1 MKKRILSLLCVL
13 ALCLGLLPTT
23 ALAIDPADIPDGMT
37 IIGTTVTKYTGS
49 AEDLVIPE
57 GVTEIKKD
65 VFQFNTTLKTVTLP
79 TTLETIGEMAFDG
92 CSALTTVYGL
102 ENCNLKTISDAA
114 FQSCTSLAGELILPS
129 TLEYLG
135 DHAFLNAQWTSVT
148 FEEPSTLKE
157 IGEGAFGY
165 CTQLNSVT
173 LPAGLVTIG
182 EDAFISCTSLEQIEL
197 PSTLKTLE
205 DGAFQLSGLTSIT
218 IPESVTEIGAGAFQ
232 KTKALQTAT
241 IAGNPTLGERVFAE
255 SRIQSI
261 EMDQVTAISYQCF
274 YASSLSSISMA
285 SVKSIGESAFKI
297 TNLTEFTVPDT
308 VESIGPYFLDNIEDL
323 ATLTVSLATLQKP
336 GIHENAFA
344 NISSGCNVVLTD
356 VNTDI
361 TLLDDGFS
369 VGDETYTFLNFS
381 INTVQ
386 VPSDC
391 TITNQTGEDVS
402 IVVGGET
409 ITLANGSAKPVGS
422 AASSDA
428 YLEDLTVT
436 ADSSPLTLD
445 PSFSNPVTGYTSS
458 VGNDTTSVSVT
469 ACPSNSSSVVAIN
482 GEAAN
487 ADNSYTVD
495 VALDLG
501 ENPISI
507 VVTAPDGTTQ
517 KTYTVTVTRKEAIP
531 QHITISTA
539 DELMDFAD
547 KVNNGPYQDTDT
559 ADMLVELTADI
570 DMSGYTW
577 TPIDF
582 TDDLLFFGTFDG
594 NDYTISNLSIT
605 NAPENETYLG
615 LFGATT
621 ATIRDVHV
629 SGEFVDKTDGISN
642 YWFGPIAGYT
652 EGDVTGCTA
661 DFTVQGEDGNLRGQI
676 IGGVVGYMYHAPDD
690 APLTME
696 NCVSYTTISGTVSK
710 AFVGGIAGVIAN
722 TETIN
727 CRNYGTISVS
737 VGTGYVYAGGITG
750 QTQTGAVLDHCVNN
764 GDITQAGT
772 GGTVS
777 VGGICGR
784 ASTFTKI
791 TCCTNN
797 GDLATNADDAGGIL
811 GTAYYG
817 SAVEDC
823 VIIGCLNTGSVFS
836 SNRGAAVAGIG
847 STFGVDGKVDITAN
861 ISLGKLSATG
871 QNATVHPVTTNVS
884 NHDGAVF
891 SGNYYDES
899 LSVQGTIPAVVTT
912 GSTGMPLEELETEA
926 FIQQIN
932 SEGGS
937 FRLDED
943 GHIEVIPLSYTLTVV
958 DSYADVS
965 GAGAHEEGEQVS
977 IDAGSRPGYHFTG
990 WTSAGGGSFA
1000 DASSA
1005 QTTFTMPDEA
1015 VTIYAHWSKNS
1026 SSVSGSLVIVE
1037 RSDHGKVTV
1046 SPQRAEKGETVTIT
1060 VKSDEGYELDTL
1072 TVTDKNGDTVKV
1084 SHKDDNKY
1092 TFTMPASS
1100 VTVTATFTQILSTL
1114 PFTDVSEN
1122 AWYAD
1127 AVRYVYEH
1135 GLMAGTSAA
1144 TFGPEVT
1151 TSRSMIATILWRMA
1165 GSPVVN
1171 YAMNYTD
1178 VDPAAWYGEA
1188 VRWATSEGVVT
1199 GYGDG
1204 TFGTDDPIT
1213 REQFAVMLWQFAKN
1227 QGYDVSVGE
1236 NTNILSYTDIS
1247 DLSQWAIPAMQWAC
1261 GAGIISGTG
1270 NGSTLTPQG
1279 QATRAQAAV
1288 MLMQFCEAYMTW

>member
-1 MKKRILSLLCVL
+1 MLR
-13 ALCLGLLPTT
+13 
-23 ALAIDPADIPDGMT
+23 ADDG
-37 IIGTTVTKYTGS
+37 VR
-49 AEDLVIPE
+49 
-57 GVTEIKKD
+57 
-65 VFQFNTTLKTVTLP
+65 
-79 TTLETIGEMAFDG
+79 
-92 CSALTTVYGL
+92 
-102 ENCNLKTISDAA
+102 
-114 FQSCTSLAGELILPS
+114 
-129 TLEYLG
+129 
-135 DHAFLNAQWTSVT
+135 
-148 FEEPSTLKE
+148 
-157 IGEGAFGY
+157 
-165 CTQLNSVT
+165 
-173 LPAGLVTIG
+173 PAGLVTIG

-308 VESIGPYFLDNIEDL
+308 LESIGPYFLDNIEDL

-356 VNTDI
+356 VNADI

-386 VPSDC
+386 NPSDC

-582 TDDLLFFGTFDG
+582 TGDLLFFGTFDG

-690 APLTME
+690 IPLTME

-861 ISLGKLSATG
+861 ISLGNLSATG

-926 FIQQIN
+926 FIQQVN
-932 SEGGS
+932 SEGGN
-937 FRLDED
+937 FRLDEN
-943 GHIEVIPLSYTLTVV
+943 GRIEVIPLSYTLTVV
-958 DSYADVS
+958 DSFADVS

-1037 RSDHGKVTV
+1037 RSDHGKVTA

-1060 VKSDEGYELDTL
+1060 VKPDEGYELDTL

-1084 SHKDDNKY
+1084 SCKDDNKY

-1114 PFTDVSEN
+1114 PFTDVSVN

-1236 NTNILSYTDIS
+1236 NTNILSYTDVS
-1247 DLSQWAIPAMQWAC
+1247 DLSQWAISAMQWAC

-1288 MLMQFCEAYMTW
+1288 MLMQFCEEYVTW

>member
-135 DHAFLNAQWTSVT
+135 DHAFLNAQWTSVA
-148 FEEPSTLKE
+148 FEEPSVLEK
-157 IGEGAFGY
+157 IGESTFGH
-165 CTQLNSVT
+165 CTQLSSVT

-356 VNTDI
+356 VNADI

-386 VPSDC
+386 NPSDC

-402 IVVGGET
+402 IIVGGET

-422 AASSDA
+422 TASSDA
-428 YLEDLTVT
+428 YLEDLTIT
-436 ADSSPLTLD
+436 ADSSSLTLE
-445 PSFSNPVTGYTSS
+445 PSFSNPVTDYTSS
-458 VGNDTTSVSVT
+458 VGNNITSVLVT
-469 ACPSNSSSVVAIN
+469 ARPSNSSAVVAIN

-495 VALDLG
+495 VALALG

-507 VVTAPDGTTQ
+507 VVTAPDGATQ

-547 KVNNGPYQDTDT
+547 KVNNGPYQGKDT

-582 TDDLLFFGTFDG
+582 TGDLLFFGTFDG

-696 NCVSYTTISGTVSK
+696 NCVSYTTISGTVSA
-710 AFVGGIAGVIAN
+710 AFVGGVAGVIAN

-727 CRNYGTISVS
+727 CRNYGTLSISQ
-737 VGTGYVYAGGITG
+737 TGYVFAGGITG
-750 QTQTGAVLDHCVNN
+750 QTQTGAVLEHCINY
-764 GDITQAGT
+764 GDITHT
-772 GGTVS
+772 TINVTS
-777 VGGICGR
+777 LVGGICGR
-784 ASTFTKI
+784 ISTASQLI
-791 TCCTNN
+791 CCTNN
-797 GDLATNADDAGGIL
+797 GDLDTMAGSTGGIA
-811 GTAYYG
+811 GATYYG
-817 SAVEDC
+817 DLDT
-823 VIIGCLNTGSVFS
+823 VITITQCLNNGALS
-836 SNRGAAVAGIG
+836 SKYSNAYVAGLIAAIG
-847 STFGVDGKVDITAN
+847 SDSHVEITAN
-861 ISLGKLSATG
+861 ISLGDLSADSTS
-871 QNATVHPVTTNVS
+871 ATIHPVAANASSSSTLS
-884 NHDGAVF
+884 IH
-891 SGNYYDES
+891 SNYYDSS
-899 LSVQGTIPAVVTT
+899 LLTQGTVPAAVTE
-912 GSTGMPLEELETEA
+912 GSTGMSLTDLETEA
-926 FIQQIN
+926 FIQQVN
-932 SEGGS
+932 SEGGN
-937 FRLDED
+937 FRLDEN

-1060 VKSDEGYELDTL
+1060 VKPDEGYELDTL

-1084 SHKDDNKY
+1084 SRKDDNKY

-1144 TFGPEVT
+1144 TFSPEVT

-1188 VRWATSEGVVT
+1188 VRWAASQGVVT

-1236 NTNILSYTDIS
+1236 NTNILSYTDVS

-1288 MLMQFCEAYMTW
+1288 MLMQFCEEYVTW